1 MKRENKKQAA
11 SVHEWLSVG
20 ILLAIVG
27 GFLDAYTYIFHGGV
41 FANAQTG
48 NIVLMSISAA
58 NGEFKK
64 IIYYLV
70 PITAFFVGIL
80 VVEFTKRKFSS
91 LSRVGWESMIL
102 SAEIL
107 LLFFIGILP
116 PQVPD
121 AVTNVTVSFLCSMQV
136 HSFRL
141 VRGAPYATT
150 MCTGNLR
157 SAAECFFRFT
167 VEKKREAGV
176 KFLRYAAVILS
187 FCAGAVVGALMTA
200 QWQARAVWFCCIPLA
215 AVLVMIRLFKRLFK
229 AK

>member
-1 MKRENKKQAA
+1 MSQPKGQQTAP
-11 SVHEWLSVG
+11 VHEWLSVG
-20 ILLAIVG
+20 ILLAVVG
-27 GFLDAYTYIFHGGV
+27 GFLDAYTYIFRGGV

-48 NIVLMSISAA
+48 NIVLMSVFAA

-64 IIYYLV
+64 AAYYLI

-80 VVEFTKRKFSS
+80 VVEFIKRKFSS
-91 LSRVGWESMIL
+91 PRRIGWESLIL

-107 LLFFIGILP
+107 LLFFIGLLP
-116 PQVPD
+116 AGAPN
-121 AVTNVTVSFLCSMQV
+121 AVANVTVSFLCSMQV

-157 SAAECFFRFT
+157 SAAECFFRFA
-167 VEKKREAGV
+167 VEKDSSAGGR
-176 KFLRYAAVILS
+176 FLRYAAVILS
-187 FCAGAVVGALMTA
+187 FCAGAVAGALLTA
-200 QWQARAVWFCCIPLA
+200 LWQACAVWVCCLPLG
-215 AVLVMIRLFKRLFK
+215 AVLVMIRLFK